1 MLLNGEWCSS
11 NLYFITYLY
20 HFANSSKKTD
30 RLDLK
35 SWYDI
40 HVSLYLEDWTL
51 VCALW
56 IFMSFFVLFE
66 NK

>member
-1 MLLNGEWCSS
+1 MESGAAATYILLPIYTI
-11 NLYFITYLY
+11 LLIL
-20 HFANSSKKTD
+20 AKKD

-40 HVSLYLEDWTL
+40 HVPLYLEDWTL

-56 IFMSFFVLFE
+56 IFMSSFVLLE
-66 NK
+66 KK